1 MLHLLLSSMLL
12 HWNFIICVRN
22 AKSYKKS
29 KCAKNEENL
38 ANYWIYEE
46 SLSAKLPICIRS
58 TNYKWI
64 CTFHGVNFM
73 RNKLHS
79 AIKAK
84 IQPEIKKIKIQSWR
98 SKSTSVRPNC
108 HILELVSWWN
118 IVQTKIY
125 LFLGT
130 PLAWQNKFHVF
141 MKTNGA
147 V

>member
-1 MLHLLLSSMLL
+1 MLHLLLSNMLL
-12 HWNFIICVRN
+12 HWNFTICVRN

-38 ANYWIYEE
+38 AKCWIYEE

-58 TNYKWI
+58 TNDKWI
-64 CTFHGVNFM
+64 WMFHGVNFM

-84 IQPEIKKIKIQSWR
+84 IQLEINKIKIQSWR
-98 SKSTSVRPNC
+98 SKNSSVRPNC

-130 PLAWQNKFHVF
+130 PLTWYNKFHVF
-141 MKTNGA
+141 IEANGTL
-147 V
+147 